1 MASTQVPEVLW
12 AQRSSETEPA
22 KNIIYLSL
30 AVPDVPESSAKLD
43 VTPTTVS
50 FSGHSSTK
58 NIDYKVDLE
67 LYAEIDVANSKRHHS
82 ARGVDLVLRKK
93 EVKQEFWP
101 RLLKESKKVHFVKT
115 DFDKWVD
122 EDEQEEAKED
132 DFSNMTGGLG
142 GIDFSKLGGGDL
154 SELEGDVAEE
164 AQSDDDDEMP
174 ALEDDAPESSKPKI
188 EEVS

>member
-132 DFSNMTGGLG
+132 DFSNMAGGLG

>member
-132 DFSNMTGGLG
+132 DFSNMAGGLG

-174 ALEDDAPESSKPKI
+174 ALVE
-188 EEVS
+188 